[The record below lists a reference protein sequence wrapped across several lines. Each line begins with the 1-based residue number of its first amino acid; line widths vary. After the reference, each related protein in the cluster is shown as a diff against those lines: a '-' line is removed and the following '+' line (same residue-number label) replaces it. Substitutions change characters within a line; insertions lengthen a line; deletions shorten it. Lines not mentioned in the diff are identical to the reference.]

1 METGP
6 QSQTVY
12 LLALYRKFATSKF
25 GSLLKKCAVIA
36 LILHLFLFIYLFLLF
51 LFKLRLPCLLLL
63 LLSCFSLGY
72 LEGDFGI
79 AKVHPGDRWLSSRI
93 CAPVWNY
100 HMKDFEGL
108 YSFNL

>member
-12 LLALYRKFATSKF
+12 LLALTSKF

-51 LFKLRLPCLLLL
+51 LFKLCLPCLLLL
-63 LLSCFSLGY
+63 LLLSRFSLGY

-100 HMKDFEGL
+100 HVKDFEGL